1 VAFGAGVASTVITLV
16 ALAFQVGLAAPGG
29 EVAPALV
36 GTMGALFT
44 VAGLPLAVML
54 VAVAVVSF
62 RTWAFPVWLGWLSLV
77 AAAAQ
82 LAPLFGFVLDGGP
95 LAADGWLA
103 VYGPYPLY
111 VLWLA
116 SATTAMVRRI
126 GQPGPGGT
134 IRVPDTVEELVEW
147 MQRRDD

>member
-1 VAFGAGVASTVITLV
+1 
-16 ALAFQVGLAAPGG
+16 
-29 EVAPALV
+29 VAPALV

-44 VAGLPLAVML
+44 VANLPLAVML

-62 RTWAFPVWLGWLSLV
+62 RARAFPAWLGWLSVV

-82 LAPLFGFVLDGGP
+82 LAPVFGIVLDGGP
-95 LAADGWLA
+95 LAADGWIA

-111 VLWLA
+111 VIWLA

-126 GQPGPGGT
+126 GKPVPGRT
-134 IRVPDTVEELVEW
+134 VLVPDTPEEFVDW
-147 MQRRDD
+147 MRRRDN